1 MSRYHWT
8 PPAITDPTTQV
19 ELPDYHRRQIT
30 SLLAELAPASAGRL
44 AILGA
49 GPCNDLDL
57 RQLQV
62 KWPHIDLVD
71 RDSDLVQQGIAAQTN
86 SSTGL
91 HVVRQDLLLGDAASR
106 DPSTATDLLAPEV
119 GHSLLTRIKQAGW
132 DALRSDYDLVASTCL
147 LSQLVHQVIAA
158 VGADHALFIPT
169 VQTLRQRHLWLMA
182 QALRPG
188 GHGLLFCDFVSS
200 ETLPELFQANPENLP
215 GLLGQALQQ
224 NNFFHGLN
232 PGKILQVAREDAAL
246 QACIDQVQMSP
257 PWVWFTGALAYA
269 VVVIKFT
276 RRLSKDPTK

>member
-8 PPAITDPTTQV
+8 PPAITDPTTQRD
-19 ELPDYHRRQIT
+19 LPDYHRRQIT
-30 SLLAELAPASAGRL
+30 SLLCELAPPAGGRL

-71 RDSDLVQQGIAAQTN
+71 RDSDLVRQGIAAQTN
-86 SSTGL
+86 DATGL
-91 HVVRQDLLLGDAASR
+91 HVIHQDLLLGDPTSQVAASEMDLITPEIGR
-106 DPSTATDLLAPEV
+106 DFLSNV
-119 GHSLLTRIKQAGW
+119 KQARW
-132 DALRSDYDLVASTCL
+132 TSLRPDYDIVASTCL
-147 LSQLVHQVIAA
+147 LSQLVHQAIDA
-158 VGADHALFIPT
+158 VGVDHALFIPT
-169 VQTLRQRHLWLMA
+169 VQALRQRHLWLMA

-215 GLLGQALQQ
+215 GLLSQALQQ

-232 PGKILQVAREDAAL
+232 PGKLLQIAREDAEL
-246 QACIDQVQMSP
+246 QTCLDQVQMSP
-257 PWVWFTGALAYA
+257 PWVWFTGSLAYA

-276 RRLSKDPTK
+276 RRSPKDHA

>member
-8 PPAITDPTTQV
+8 PPAITDPTTQRD
-19 ELPDYHRRQIT
+19 LPDYHRRQIT
-30 SLLAELAPASAGRL
+30 SLLCELAPAADGRL

-71 RDSDLVQQGIAAQTN
+71 RDSELVRQGIAAQTN

-91 HVVRQDLLLGDAASR
+91 HVLQQDLLLGDNEALA
-106 DPSTATDLLAPEV
+106 PSTVPSLLVPEV
-119 GHSLLTRIKQAGW
+119 GQSFLARLKQTRW
-132 DALRSDYDLVASTCL
+132 DALRCDYDLVASTCL
-147 LSQLVHQVIAA
+147 LSQLVHQVIDA
-158 VGADHALFIPT
+158 VGVDHALFIPT
-169 VQTLRQRHLWLMA
+169 VQALRQRHLWLMA

-188 GHGLLFCDFVSS
+188 GQGLLFCDFVSS
-200 ETLPELFQANPENLP
+200 ETLPELFRANPENLP
-215 GLLGQALQQ
+215 ALLSQALQE

-232 PGKILQVAREDAAL
+232 PGKLLQIAREDTEL
-246 QACIDQVQMSP
+246 QACLDQVQMSP
-257 PWVWFTGALAYA
+257 PWVWFTGSLAYA

-276 RRLSKDPTK
+276 RRSSKAPA